1 MTGRANGKR
10 YWLDEARNVARL
22 YRGLWLVGAMLVLLD
37 LLVHRHAEA
46 GFDDLFGFYGVYG
59 FVACVA
65 LVLAAKVL
73 RRIVMRPED
82 YYDR

>member
-1 MTGRANGKR
+1 MS
-10 YWLDEARNVARL
+10 WLDHPRNVARL
-22 YRGLWLVGAMLVLLD
+22 YRGLCVVGGLLVLAD
-37 LLVHRHAEA
+37 LVAHRHAETP
-46 GFDDLFGFYGVYG
+46 FDGWFGFYGVYG

-82 YYDR
+82 HYDR

>member
-1 MTGRANGKR
+1 MQEGKR
-10 YWLDEARNVARL
+10 YWLDRPENVARL
-22 YRGLWLVGAMLVLLD
+22 YRGLWIIGGLLALLD
-37 LLVHRHAEA
+37 LIVHRHAEA
-46 GFDDLFGFYGVYG
+46 GFDGRFAFYALYG

-73 RRIVMRPED
+73 RRIVMRSED